1 MKTLF
6 EQLTPTAYIALQQYA
21 ILYPVL
27 AGNIINDLK
36 NNHSWLDIKVHT
48 SIQLCDMHNVTFNV
62 VDLNSYFKYTI

>member
-6 EQLTPTAYIALQQYA
+6 EQLTESAYIALQQYA

-27 AGNIINDLK
+27 GENIIKDLK

>member
-6 EQLTPTAYIALQQYA
+6 EQLTESAYIALQEYA
-21 ILYPVL
+21 ILYPIL

-62 VDLNSYFKYTI
+62 VDLNSYFKYN